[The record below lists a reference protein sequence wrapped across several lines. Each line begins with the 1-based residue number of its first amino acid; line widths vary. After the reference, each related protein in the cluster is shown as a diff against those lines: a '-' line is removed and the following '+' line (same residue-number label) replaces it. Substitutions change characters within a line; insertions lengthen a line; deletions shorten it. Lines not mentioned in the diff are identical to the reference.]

1 MKFEPPYFKTR
12 SAEQVDLFMGLTQD
26 QKEFFMSLLPNW
38 YFSVEELVEAVKA
51 LSD

>member
-1 MKFEPPYFKTR
+1 MNLKPPYFKSR
-12 SAEQVDLFMGLTQD
+12 AAEQVDLFMDLSQE

-51 LSD
+51 LCD

>member
-1 MKFEPPYFKTR
+1 VKFEPPYFQSR
-12 SAEQVDLFMGLTQD
+12 AQEQVSLFMGLTQD

-38 YFSVEELVEAVKA
+38 YFSVEELVEAVKS